1 MLPYLTSASYSFLS
15 MRARGIPSC
24 SAPSSCRPI
33 EEAVNPTPPS
43 DKSSNG
49 KHAKSS
55 GFITEH
61 SAAITLMVNVVG
73 FTDVWVSF
81 NWLNCST

>member
-1 MLPYLTSASYSFLS
+1 MRIADRSATFNGCH
-15 MRARGIPSC
+15 RIPPNMVSLDAKIR
-24 SAPSSCRPI
+24 SAIGQRLVD
-33 EEAVNPTPPS
+33 E
-43 DKSSNG
+43 SNG

-73 FTDVWVSF
+73 FTDLSF
-81 NWLNCST
+81 SWLNCST